1 MVRTLAGAVSSESRL
16 RADARRNSEQIRS
29 AAIGAFQGRGLTVPL
44 EEVATA
50 AGVSKATIFNRF
62 GGRIGLIEAVI
73 EEVVATELFAVIDR
87 TRTID
92 DVGERITYYLTS
104 IRDLQYRQ
112 PAVNDVLLQTYP
124 HSQQLMEI
132 CRAGSEVN
140 DELIAAARA
149 SGALRPEFTAGD
161 LHALVVDNALA
172 LKHGNRPPRADYDR
186 RTAYLLDG
194 IRGRQSAPGGR

>member
-1 MVRTLAGAVSSESRL
+1 MAGAASSKTRL

-29 AAIGAFQGRGLTVPL
+29 AAIGAFQGQGLTVPL
-44 EEVATA
+44 EEVAKA

-73 EEVVATELFAVIDR
+73 EEVVASALFAVIDR
-87 TRTID
+87 TRSID
-92 DVGERITYYLTS
+92 DIDERIAYYFTA

-112 PAVNDVLLQTYP
+112 PAFNDVLLQTYP

-132 CRAGSEVN
+132 CRVGSEAN
-140 DELIAAARA
+140 EELIAAART

-172 LKHGNRPPRADYDR
+172 LKHGERPPRADYDR
-186 RTAYLLDG
+186 RTSYLLDG
-194 IRGRQSAPGGR
+194 IRGPSAAPGEH

>member
-1 MVRTLAGAVSSESRL
+1 MRAMAGAAPSTSRL

-29 AAIGAFQGRGLTVPL
+29 AAIGAFRGQGLTVPL
-44 EEVATA
+44 EEVAKA

-73 EEVVATELFAVIDR
+73 EEVVASELFAVVDR
-87 TRTID
+87 TRALD
-92 DVGERITYYLTS
+92 DVGERIAYYLTA

-112 PAVNDVLLQTYP
+112 PAFNDVLLRTYP

-132 CRAGSEVN
+132 CRVGSEAN
-140 DELIAAARA
+140 EEFTAAARN
-149 SGALRPEFTAGD
+149 SGVLRPEFTAGD

-172 LKHGNRPPRADYDR
+172 LKHGKRPPREDYDR
-186 RTAYLLDG
+186 RTTYLLDG
-194 IRGRQSAPGGR
+194 IRGCAPAPGGR

>member
-1 MVRTLAGAVSSESRL
+1 MPSESRL

-29 AAIGAFQGRGLTVPL
+29 AAIGAFQGQGLTVPL
-44 EEVATA
+44 EEVAKA

-87 TRTID
+87 MRAID
-92 DVGERITYYLTS
+92 DIDERIDYYLTAL
-104 IRDLQYRQ
+104 RDLQYRQ

-124 HSQQLMEI
+124 HSRQLMKI
-132 CRAGSEVN
+132 CRAGSEAN
-140 DELIAAARA
+140 DELVAAARA

-172 LKHGNRPPRADYDR
+172 LKYGERPAREAYDR
-186 RTAYLLDG
+186 RTTYLLDG
-194 IRGRQSAPGGR
+194 LRAR